1 MLMFK
6 VLHPLEFPIPSY
18 QHDAD
23 DQLWSDAYSGDS
35 DKVG

>member
-6 VLHPLEFPIPSY
+6 VICPLEFPIPSY
-18 QHDAD
+18 QRYVD
-23 DQLWSDAYSGDS
+23 DHLWSDVHSRDS